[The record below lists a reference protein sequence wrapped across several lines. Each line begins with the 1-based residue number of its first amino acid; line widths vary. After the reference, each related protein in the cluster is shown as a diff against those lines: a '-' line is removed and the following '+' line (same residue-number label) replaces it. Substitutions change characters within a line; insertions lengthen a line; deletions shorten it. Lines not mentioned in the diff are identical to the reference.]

1 MKAFTTWWLSLQP
14 REQQLVKIAGVC
26 ISIGLFYA
34 AIWQPIHQAR
44 SDSEIKAKAAAE
56 QLSWLQSRLPLLT
69 QNSAVA
75 SSGSINDIVAQTA
88 PQFKIKVSRM
98 QPQNDQLQLS
108 LEDVP
113 FEQLLRWL
121 TELQTKH
128 GVQLLQLDI
137 AVSEVP
143 GTVRVRRLVLE

>member
-1 MKAFTTWWLSLQP
+1 MKSFTTWWLSLQP
-14 REQQLVKIAGVC
+14 REQQLVKIAGFF
-26 ISIGLFYA
+26 IGLGLFYI

-44 SDSEIKAKAAAE
+44 ANSEIKAKAAVE
-56 QLSWLQSRLPLLT
+56 QLNWLQSRLPLLS
-69 QNSAVA
+69 QNTAVA
-75 SSGSINDIVAQTA
+75 TSGSINDIVAQTA
-88 PQFKIKVSRM
+88 PQFQIKVSRM

-108 LEDVP
+108 LEDVG

-121 TELQTKH
+121 TELQSKH

-137 AVSEVP
+137 AASEVP

>member
-14 REQQLVKIAGVC
+14 REQQLVKIAGFF
-26 ISIGLFYA
+26 IGLGLFYV
-34 AIWQPIHQAR
+34 AIWQPIHQAKI
-44 SDSEIKAKAAAE
+44 DSELKAKAAAE

-121 TELQTKH
+121 TELLSKH

>member
-1 MKAFTTWWLSLQP
+1 MKAFTTWWQSLQP
-14 REQQLVKIAGVC
+14 REQQLVKIASFFIGL
-26 ISIGLFYA
+26 GLFYV
-34 AIWQPIHQAR
+34 AIWQPIHQAKAN
-44 SDSEIKAKAAAE
+44 SELKAKAAAE

-69 QNSAVA
+69 QSATVS

-88 PQFKIKVSRM
+88 PQFQIKVSRM

-108 LEDVP
+108 LEDVA

-121 TELQTKH
+121 TELQSKH

-137 AVSEVP
+137 AASEVP

>member
-14 REQQLVKIAGVC
+14 REQQLVKIAGVF

-44 SDSEIKAKAAAE
+44 SDSELKAKAAAE

>member
-1 MKAFTTWWLSLQP
+1 MKSFTTWWLSLQP
-14 REQQLVKIAGVC
+14 REQQLVKIAGFF
-26 ISIGLFYA
+26 IGLGLFYI

-44 SDSEIKAKAAAE
+44 ANSEIKAKAAVE
-56 QLSWLQSRLPLLT
+56 QLNWLQSRLPLLS
-69 QNSAVA
+69 QNTAVA
-75 SSGSINDIVAQTA
+75 ASGSINDIVAQTA
-88 PQFKIKVSRM
+88 PQFQIKVSRM

-108 LEDVP
+108 LEDVG

-121 TELQTKH
+121 TELQSKH

-137 AVSEVP
+137 AASEVP

>member
-1 MKAFTTWWLSLQP
+1 MKALTTWWLSLQP
-14 REQQLVKIAGVC
+14 REQQLVKIAGFFLG
-26 ISIGLFYA
+26 IGLFYS

-44 SDSEIKAKAAAE
+44 ADSELKAKAAVE
-56 QLSWLQSRLPLLT
+56 QLSWLQSRLPLLA
-69 QNSAVA
+69 QDSAAA
-75 SSGSINDIVAQTA
+75 SSGSLNDIVAQTA
-88 PQFKIKVSRM
+88 PQFQIKVSRM
-98 QPQNDQLQLS
+98 QPQNEQLQLS

-121 TELQTKH
+121 TELQSKH